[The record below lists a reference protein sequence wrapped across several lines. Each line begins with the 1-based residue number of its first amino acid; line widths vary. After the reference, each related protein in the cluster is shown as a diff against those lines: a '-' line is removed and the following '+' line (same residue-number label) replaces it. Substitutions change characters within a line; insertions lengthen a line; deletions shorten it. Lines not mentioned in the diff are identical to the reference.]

1 MQPTIKAET
10 RTYLAHLISEM
21 LSIEDLPADLRQAL
35 TNHLHSQLNQVNL
48 LKPEYCRRLYPI
60 LLELSDLEEPLG
72 NPLAEEARSAESH
85 NGPLVIDEPI
95 QEHF

>member
-1 MQPTIKAET
+1 MQQPIKAET

-21 LSIEDLPADLRQAL
+21 LSIEDLPTDLRQAL
-35 TNHLHSQLNQVNL
+35 TNHLHGQLNQVNL

-72 NPLAEEARSAESH
+72 DPLAPATHLTETQ
-85 NGPLVIDEPI
+85 NGPLAIDEPI
-95 QEHF
+95 QDHF

>member
-1 MQPTIKAET
+1 MQQPIKAET

-21 LSIEDLPADLRQAL
+21 LSIEDLPTDLRQAL
-35 TNHLHSQLNQVNL
+35 TNHLHGQLNQVNL

-72 NPLAEEARSAESH
+72 DPLSEGGRSAESP
-85 NGPLVIDEPI
+85 NGPLAIDEPI
-95 QEHF
+95 QDHF

>member
-1 MQPTIKAET
+1 MHQPLKAET

-21 LSIEDLPADLRQAL
+21 LSIEDLPTDLRQAL
-35 TNHLHSQLNQVNL
+35 TNHLHNQLNQVNL

-72 NPLAEEARSAESH
+72 NPLAEEALSAESH

-95 QEHF
+95 QDSF

>member
-1 MQPTIKAET
+1 MHQPLKAET

-21 LSIEDLPADLRQAL
+21 LSIEDLPTDLRQAL